1 MFEGGRIAAGG
12 YLYQYLRTAEAV
24 LLALASDARV
34 YACRVEG
41 DPVPVAI
48 GDTDIVDFDLVDREG
63 RVLRSAQV
71 KSGKRESPLKPSEV
85 FAVLARLVEKGD
97 AEEYVLLTSVDVS
110 AGAAEIAQVLSVDA
124 SANER
129 RAALR
134 PLLRGAA
141 GQHLARLADEEVLR
155 LGRCTVRVDH
165 RSRRDLHDA
174 LVGAVRNLR
183 RRDGRGIGEASGGL
197 LIDRLHG
204 EIHRRA
210 ATPADAVWLMSE
222 VRDVLRLD
230 DRSLVEALW
239 DRDWGG
245 VLGLLPPIPDIPR
258 TGVLEEIA
266 GFLNPFRPDGRVV
279 NRCALTGLS
288 GIGKSSL
295 AARYLAEYLD
305 AYETVFWFDASNAPS
320 TLIEGFR
327 QAAGKLGVGQDDS
340 AERLRAAVHGALS
353 RTAGRWLIIFDDA
366 QPQNV
371 SPWVPRVGNGDV
383 LFTSID
389 SSHRFGT
396 AHPVRIDGMSPAEAS
411 RLLAARLG
419 LTADQQEAH
428 GPLIGRLARGLDYWP
443 LALELAAGYMDS
455 CGYSV
460 TDIPYYLDQLKL
472 RSLGDRESRPDGYP
486 DTLIAAI
493 DLAISRLSGSGT
505 DPAVLGLAAELIMEG
520 AYLSPRRIP
529 LHLLASA
536 SQPDLGSLPAD
547 SGPVIMD
554 EPWVHEAVRTLGRA
568 SFTRR
573 DQPLPRREADVPTA
587 EHTIAFNSVLQ
598 EVMRARAESS
608 PDFPARREDLKR
620 LAYHLDHWMAA
631 ASHNHEADKLR
642 ALAPHA
648 EVLVGHLGRLGL
660 AGGRTPLLI
669 GNLAGFYMAI
679 GGWESAAELLRTELR
694 LLLDGPVPDEFHVNQ
709 ARLHLAEALT
719 TDETAS
725 RNHADEVIR
734 HLEPV
739 AFYSQRLAADVS
751 THDAAAR
758 FCAFAVEV
766 LERVAASGSS
776 HPSSPALAAV
786 FKETLSRIPPSW
798 EATALEAGKKA
809 SVLIAAGRFAEAED
823 TCRPHLARLQYGTNL
838 QLEIQ
843 RLFIE
848 ALLFQGKWDEAGR
861 EISVFAARMGDDP
874 VFRRTAEE
882 ALHNFGFLLAT
893 LALDGH
899 QRASRTFSQVMS
911 IPCFVSVRASPGMQ
925 NRGKFAIFD
934 LVLAVIQN
942 SAADA
947 ARHLA
952 AVKTVMTSDT
962 SVTEN
967 PDFMALAEQ
976 ATAAAAAM

>member
-1 MFEGGRIAAGG
+1 MFDGGRIAAGG
-12 YLYQYLRTAEAV
+12 YRYQYLRTAEAV
-24 LLALASDARV
+24 LIALASDARV
-34 YACRVEG
+34 HACRIEG
-41 DPVPVAI
+41 GPVPVEI

-71 KSGKRESPLKPSEV
+71 KSGERESLKPSEV
-85 FAVLARLVEKGD
+85 FAVLARLVEKGN

-110 AGAAEIAQVLSVDA
+110 AGAAEIARVLSAAA
-124 SANER
+124 SADER

-141 GQHLARLADEEVLR
+141 AQHLARLTDEEILR
-155 LGRCTVRVDH
+155 LGRCKVSVDH
-165 RSRRDLHDA
+165 RSQNDLHDA

-183 RRDGRGIGEASGGL
+183 RRDGRGIGKASGGL

-210 ATPADAVWLMSE
+210 GAPEEAVWLMSE

-230 DRSLVEALW
+230 DRTLAEALW

-258 TGVLEEIA
+258 TEVLDEIA
-266 GFLNPFRPDGRVV
+266 GFLSPFRPDGRVV

-305 AYETVFWFDASNAPS
+305 AYEMVFWFDASNAPS
-320 TLIEGFR
+320 TLVDGFR
-327 QAAGKLGVGQDDS
+327 EAAGKLGVGRDDG

-353 RTAGRWLIIFDDA
+353 RTAGRWLIVFDDA
-366 QPQNV
+366 QPQTI

-396 AHPVRIDGMSPAEAS
+396 ARPVRIDGMSPAEAS
-411 RLLAARLG
+411 CLLAARLD
-419 LTADQQEAH
+419 LTVDQEEAH
-428 GPLIGRLARGLDYWP
+428 GPLIGRLAAALGYWP
-443 LALELAAGYMDS
+443 LALELAAGYMHS

-472 RSLGDRESRPDGYP
+472 RSLGDPESRPEGYP

-493 DLAISRLSGSGT
+493 DLAVSRLSESGT
-505 DPAVLGLAAELIMEG
+505 DPTVRGLAADLILEG
-520 AYLSPRRIP
+520 AYLAPRRIP

-536 SQPDLGSLPAD
+536 SQPDLGSLQED
-547 SGPVIMD
+547 SGPAVMED
-554 EPWVHEAVRTLGRA
+554 LWVHEAVRELGRA

-573 DQPLPRREADVPTA
+573 DQPLPRRETDLPTA
-587 EHTIAFNSVLQ
+587 EHTIAFNAVLQ

-608 PDFPARREDLKR
+608 PDFPGWREDLKR
-620 LAYHLDHWMAA
+620 LAYHLDHWMAT

-648 EVLVGHLGRLGL
+648 EVLLGHVGRLGL
-660 AGGRTPLLI
+660 TSARIPLLI
-669 GNLAGFYMAI
+669 GNLAGFYLAI
-679 GGWESAAELLRTELR
+679 GGWESAAELLRTELG
-694 LLLDGPVPDEFHVNQ
+694 LLLDAAAPDEFHVNQ
-709 ARLHLAEALT
+709 ARLHLAGALT
-719 TDETAS
+719 TDETAI
-725 RNHADEVIR
+725 REHADEVIR
-734 HLEPV
+734 HLEPIAV
-739 AFYSQRLAADVS
+739 YSQQLAADVS
-751 THDAAAR
+751 THEAAAR

-766 LERVAASGSS
+766 LERVAESGSS
-776 HPSSPALAAV
+776 RPASPALTAV
-786 FKETLSRIPPSW
+786 FTETLGRIPPSW
-798 EATALEAGKKA
+798 EASALEAGKKA
-809 SVLIAAGRFAEAED
+809 GVLISAGRFAEAED
-823 TCRPHLARLQYGTNL
+823 VCRPHLAQLQYGPNL

-848 ALLFQGKWDEAGR
+848 TLLFQGKWDEAGQ
-861 EISVFAARMGDDP
+861 EISAFAARLGDDP
-874 VFRRTAEE
+874 VFRRTAED
-882 ALHNFGFLLAT
+882 ALHNFGFLLAM
-893 LALDGH
+893 LAMDGH
-899 QRASRTFSQVMS
+899 QRASGTFLQMMS
-911 IPCFVSVRASPGMQ
+911 VPCFVSVRTSPSTQ
-925 NRGKFAIFD
+925 NRGKFAIFN

-947 ARHLA
+947 ARHLP
-952 AVKTVMTSDT
+952 AVKTAMTSDT
-962 SVTEN
+962 SVAEN
-967 PDFMALAEQ
+967 PKFMALAAQ
-976 ATAAAAAM
+976 AAAAASAM